1 MENLNTM
8 ITDMLG
14 PFGPL
19 MLVGMLGVFLI
30 LLTLPI
36 LLKKQADPLDRLKSS
51 SRNDVEKGER
61 LRGAQSNDKLEK
73 YANFLEPQNREE
85 YSAIKLKL
93 VQAGYHSKNAVRMYY
108 FGQFSLGILGLV
120 LGGIYALLQL
130 QQGVVETT
138 DLLMMIGVPAGAG
151 YMGQKYWVTRRQA
164 GRQEAITNGFP
175 DSLDM
180 MLVCVEAGQ
189 SLDQSILRVSA
200 ELKSGFPELS
210 HEFEVVSHELK
221 AGKDKASVLK
231 DMADRAGVQDI
242 RSFVTV
248 LVQSQQFGTS
258 IAEALRVYASEM
270 RDKRVMRAEEAANK
284 LPTKMT
290 LATMMLT
297 VPPLLIILIG
307 PSIYSISQNL

>member
-51 SRNDVEKGER
+51 SRKEGKKGEQ
-61 LRGAQSNDKLEK
+61 LRGAQSNDKLET

-138 DLLMMIGVPAGAG
+138 DLLMMVGIPAGAG
-151 YMGQKYWVTRRQA
+151 YMGPKYWVTRRQA

-200 ELKSGFPELS
+200 ELK
-210 HEFEVVSHELK
+210 
-221 AGKDKASVLK
+221 
-231 DMADRAGVQDI
+231 
-242 RSFVTV
+242 
-248 LVQSQQFGTS
+248 
-258 IAEALRVYASEM
+258 
-270 RDKRVMRAEEAANK
+270 
-284 LPTKMT
+284 
-290 LATMMLT
+290 
-297 VPPLLIILIG
+297 
-307 PSIYSISQNL
+307 

>member
-1 MENLNTM
+1 M
-8 ITDMLG
+8 
-14 PFGPL
+14 
-19 MLVGMLGVFLI
+19 
-30 LLTLPI
+30 
-36 LLKKQADPLDRLKSS
+36 
-51 SRNDVEKGER
+51 
-61 LRGAQSNDKLEK
+61 
-73 YANFLEPQNREE
+73 
-85 YSAIKLKL
+85 
-93 VQAGYHSKNAVRMYY
+93 YH

-138 DLLMMIGVPAGAG
+138 ELLMMVGIPAGAG
-151 YMGQKYWVTRRQA
+151 YMGPKYWVTRRQA

-248 LVQSQQFGTS
+248 LVQSQ
-258 IAEALRVYASEM
+258 
-270 RDKRVMRAEEAANK
+270 K
-284 LPTKMT
+284 LVHPLPRRCGSMHRKCVTKESCVPKKPPTNC
-290 LATMMLT
+290 
-297 VPPLLIILIG
+297 P
-307 PSIYSISQNL
+307 QR